1 MSETLNHE
9 RIRALT
15 YEYTFR
21 LDRGDFAGVAE
32 LLADGRLRMD
42 AKGMNGEPMHGAA
55 AIETFY
61 AGQVVTYDGDPRTR
75 HLITNHVVEVDAAER
90 TATGECYFTVL
101 QAVPRQPAGIV
112 VVGRY
117 HDRFE
122 RVDEVWRFTE
132 KVIQVDYLGA
142 IGEHFTI
149 DHEHAARP

>member
-1 MSETLNHE
+1 MSGADDRE

-32 LLADGRLRMD
+32 LLAAGQLRME
-42 AKGMNGEPMHGAA
+42 ARGMDETAIRGAA
-55 AIETFY
+55 AIESFY
-61 AGQVVTYDGDPRTR
+61 ANQVVTYDGDPRTR
-75 HLITNHVVEVDAAER
+75 HLITNHVVEIDADGDHAR
-90 TATGECYFTVL
+90 GECYFTVL
-101 QAVPRQPAGIV
+101 QAVPRRPAGIV

-122 RVDEVWRFTE
+122 RHDGEWRFVE
-132 KVIQVDYLGA
+132 KVIEVDYLGP

-149 DHEHAARP
+149 DAEHAAGV

>member
-1 MSETLNHE
+1 MSEAHHIE

-32 LLADGRLRMD
+32 LLAAGQLRMA
-42 AKGMNGEPMHGAA
+42 AKGMHGEPMRGAA
-55 AIETFY
+55 TIEAFY

-75 HLITNHVVEVDAAER
+75 HLITNHVVQIDSDERDAK
-90 TATGECYFTVL
+90 GECYFTVL
-101 QAVPRQPAGIV
+101 QAIPRQPAGIV

-122 RVDEVWRFTE
+122 RTDQEWRFVE
-132 KVIQVDYLGA
+132 KVIEVDYLGA

-149 DHEHAARP
+149 DDDHAAGA

>member
-1 MSETLNHE
+1 MSDDHE

-32 LLADGRLRMD
+32 LLAAAQLRMA
-42 AKGMNGEPMHGAA
+42 AKGMDNAAMRGAA
-55 AIETFY
+55 AIESFY

-75 HLITNHVVEVDAAER
+75 HLITNHVVEIDPDGEEAR
-90 TATGECYFTVL
+90 GECYFTVL
-101 QAVPRQPAGIV
+101 QAVPRQPVGIV

-122 RVDEVWRFTE
+122 RLDGKWRFAE
-132 KVIQVDYLGA
+132 KVIEVDYLGS
-142 IGEHFTI
+142 IGDHFTI
-149 DHEHAARP
+149 DSEHSADA